1 MKNIELTKKEGV
13 VLDTSEKYCDDYIYV
28 FPKLQSKTVTTNGK
42 VSADNG
48 YVGLDSVTVNVS
60 TTVELPTLN
69 APTIS
74 LSNSTLT
81 ITNPTTNGNFA
92 TSFKVYK
99 GSTLLTSTANTS
111 IDLSNLITE
120 EGTYT
125 ITVRASGTNFNDS
138 AASNSV
144 SYTVTLPTL
153 STPTISLVSGTTIQI
168 DTIDDNATTIEVF
181 ADGLSI
187 GEVTKEATPLI
198 TFGIENSNYSAE
210 EGMTWG
216 AWVASSYNTA
226 NFVIANTNQIQSST
240 GKYVAVADVRVT
252 TDEAIIA
259 NKSYMLSSAVE

>member
-28 FPKLQSKTVTTNGK
+28 YPKLQSKEITSNGTAT
-42 VSADNG
+42 ADDG
-48 YVGLDSVTVNVS
+48 YVGLGSVTVNVS

-74 LSNSTLT
+74 LNNSTLT
-81 ITNPTTNGNFA
+81 ITNPATNGNFV
-92 TSFKVYK
+92 SSYKVYD
-99 GSTLLTSTANTS
+99 GSTLLTAVTNTS
-111 IDLSNLITE
+111 VNLSTLITAA
-120 EGTYT
+120 GTHT
-125 ITVRASGTNFNDS
+125 ITVKASGTNFNDS
-138 AASNSV
+138 VASNSV
-144 SYTVTLPTL
+144 SYTVTLSTL
-153 STPTISLVSGTTIQI
+153 STPTISLVSDTTIQI

-198 TFGIENSNYSAE
+198 NFSIEGGNYSAE

-216 AWVASSYNTA
+216 EWVASSYNTA

>member
-28 FPKLQSKTVTTNGK
+28 YPKLQSKEITSNGPAT
-42 VSADNG
+42 ADDG
-48 YVGLDSVTVNVS
+48 YVGLGSVTVNVS

-74 LSNSTLT
+74 LNNSTLT
-81 ITNPTTNGNFA
+81 ITNPATNGNFA
-92 TSFKVYK
+92 TNFKVYK

-120 EGTYT
+120 HGTYT

-187 GEVTKEATPLI
+187 GEVQK
-198 TFGIENSNYSAE
+198 
-210 EGMTWG
+210 
-216 AWVASSYNTA
+216 
-226 NFVIANTNQIQSST
+226 Q
-240 GKYVAVADVRVT
+240 
-252 TDEAIIA
+252 
-259 NKSYMLSSAVE
+259 